1 MNILGFLHCLWICFS
16 VRTVTRIIYLPFAHL
31 DMGHHPAR
39 SRLALVVALVL
50 LCSTLSFG
58 VAAQSQYSLTV
69 DGGIDTPD
77 KTVTVEGQSFDVS
90 ETVRV
95 EPGDEIAVETSGP
108 TDKQYRVNLLNK
120 KNQIAAYN
128 NTLSGEESF
137 SFETEGLT
145 PGSYV
150 VAVYGADG
158 NYKMIQPVVVSGY
171 DVSTDVDNTVEED
184 SESTI
189 TVDVEPKQNAP
200 ELESVKVMVS
210 NDDDDI
216 RTLTASETDD
226 GTYTATTT
234 FETSGEF
241 DVFATVRGTDTFN
254 GEKEILG
261 ISDVQSI
268 TVDDDSSDS
277 SGSDDSSGDSNTE
290 TPTMTTTATMTAT
303 QPAETTEPSD
313 ASPTD
318 SPETTESAQT
328 PAPTTTN
335 TTSPL
340 HAVQLLLFVLVVVGS
355 VYQLRNQ

>member
-1 MNILGFLHCLWICFS
+1 
-16 VRTVTRIIYLPFAHL
+16 
-31 DMGHHPAR
+31 MGNHPAR

-77 KTVTVEGQSFDVS
+77 KTVTIEGQSFDVS

-95 EPGDEIAVETSGP
+95 EPGEEIAVETSGP
-108 TDKQYRVNLLNK
+108 TDEQYRVNLLNK
-120 KNQIAAYN
+120 KNQIAASN
-128 NTLSGEESF
+128 NTLSGAESF
-137 SFETEGLT
+137 SFETEGLN

-158 NYKMIQPVVVSGY
+158 NYKTIQPVVISGY
-171 DVSTDVDNTVEED
+171 DVSADVDNTVEED

-189 TVDVEPKQNAP
+189 TVEVDPKQNAP
-200 ELESVKVMVS
+200 ELESVKVMIS
-210 NDDDDI
+210 NDDEDDFQ
-216 RTLTASETDD
+216 TLTASESSD

-254 GEKEILG
+254 GEQEILG
-261 ISDVQSI
+261 ISDVQSVI
-268 TVDDDSSDS
+268 VDDDSSDS
-277 SGSDDSSGDSNTE
+277 SGSGDSSDGSDSDTS
-290 TPTMTTTATMTAT
+290 TMTTTATKTATTT
-303 QPAETTEPSD
+303 QPAETYEATD

-318 SPETTESAQT
+318 SSETTESAQT
-328 PAPTTTN
+328 PAPTTTD

-355 VYQLRNQ
+355 AYQLRK